1 MPLSKWFVGSSK
13 IRRSHGFI
21 NAIAK
26 ATLLSCPPD
35 NSLIFCFSSKIPNL
49 PNCALISKS

>member
-21 NAIAK
+21 KAIAK

-35 NSLIFCFSSKIPNL
+35 NSLIF
-49 PNCALISKS
+49 